1 MGAPF
6 SLPTKS
12 RELTERRKEHIYS
25 HMNIADVDLRSKRI
39 SAAIMPGPKCTENG
53 REKNL
58 GPRFFTRLTPISENA
73 FSPSHPGSHPGHE

>member
-12 RELTERRKEHIYS
+12 RELTERRKEHVYS
-25 HMNIADVDLRSKRI
+25 HTNIADVDLRSKRI
-39 SAAIMPGPKCTENG
+39 PASIMPGPKSTENG

-58 GPRFFTRLTPISENA
+58 GPRFFLRLKPKSENA
-73 FSPSHPGSHPGHE
+73 FSASHPGRHPGHE